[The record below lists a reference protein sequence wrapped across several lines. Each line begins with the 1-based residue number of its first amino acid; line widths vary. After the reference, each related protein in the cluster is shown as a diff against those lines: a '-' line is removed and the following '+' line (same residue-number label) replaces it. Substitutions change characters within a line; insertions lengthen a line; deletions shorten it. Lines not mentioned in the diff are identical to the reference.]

1 MNIRNLHNLL
11 KAPEN
16 KHVGLKQIQ
25 VVTEKPALKVKD
37 IETHKVSVKPQELP
51 KTGAESGITSLF
63 GLGSVVTGLAT
74 FIRKRRR
81 QD

>member
-1 MNIRNLHNLL
+1 M
-11 KAPEN
+11 
-16 KHVGLKQIQ
+16 KQIQ
-25 VVTEKPALKVKD
+25 VVTEKPELKVKD

-63 GLGSVVTGLAT
+63 GLGSLVTGLAT
-74 FIRKRRR
+74 VIRKRRR